1 MNFEFEF
8 WTWILN
14 LSFEFEF
21 WIWIFPTGTAQL
33 WTVLGRAPNG
43 PVRVYQNRP
52 NETTRNRIRT
62 FVKSRL
68 GTASRRA
75 LERTKRSRPSTVFR
89 TRLRRSRW
97 DASQD
102 SLLKRVSDGPD
113 ETRPRTVFG
122 TRLKIV
128 PIKQPGRVLR
138 HLLSRLG
145 TVLLTRLMTLPM
157 KHPDNEFGRFRL
169 TWTLNIRK

>member
-1 MNFEFEF
+1 MDLDLLAPY
-8 WTWILN
+8 I
-14 LSFEFEF
+14 
-21 WIWIFPTGTAQL
+21 IYQAGTAHS

-43 PVRVYQNRP
+43 PVRVSQNRP

-97 DASQD
+97 EPSQD

-169 TWTLNIRK
+169 T

>member
-1 MNFEFEF
+1 MDLDLLAPY
-8 WTWILN
+8 I
-14 LSFEFEF
+14 
-21 WIWIFPTGTAQL
+21 IYQAGTAHS

-43 PVRVYQNRP
+43 PVRVSQNRP

-169 TWTLNIRK
+169 T